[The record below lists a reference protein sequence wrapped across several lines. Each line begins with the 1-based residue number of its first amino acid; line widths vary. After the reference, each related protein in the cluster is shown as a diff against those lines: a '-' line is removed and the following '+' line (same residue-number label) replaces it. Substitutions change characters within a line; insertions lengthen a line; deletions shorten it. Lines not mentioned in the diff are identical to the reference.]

1 MKGSGPGEWSD
12 IAKIGQSTKDLRGI
26 SQPCR
31 GDGGPDS
38 AAQGET
44 HSPAFLFHFFSAQ
57 LLAPFAVSFSCV
69 CVCVCVSAR
78 SDTEGEA
85 HSKKRW
91 SECHRKW
98 LRQLSPTGNATRRSS
113 ISCSAVIPFPATSL
127 NEWPSL
133 VFRPPPRPFLIC
145 LKTKLSRMGI
155 KEHHLKKG
163 DTHTLT
169 HKQKLELSVF
179 HNTNLVQH
187 NIIKTTAILC
197 WLQLQPWSSFP
208 KYPSF

>member
-1 MKGSGPGEWSD
+1 MKNAGSDTATVHVSPWKRRLTLLDPMETPPPPKKNKKKTNKQMKGSGPGEWSD

-57 LLAPFAVSFSCV
+57 LLAPFAVSFS

-133 VFRPPPRPFLIC
+133 VFRPPPRPF
-145 LKTKLSRMGI
+145 
-155 KEHHLKKG
+155 
-163 DTHTLT
+163 
-169 HKQKLELSVF
+169 
-179 HNTNLVQH
+179 
-187 NIIKTTAILC
+187 
-197 WLQLQPWSSFP
+197 
-208 KYPSF
+208 PSPLRGS